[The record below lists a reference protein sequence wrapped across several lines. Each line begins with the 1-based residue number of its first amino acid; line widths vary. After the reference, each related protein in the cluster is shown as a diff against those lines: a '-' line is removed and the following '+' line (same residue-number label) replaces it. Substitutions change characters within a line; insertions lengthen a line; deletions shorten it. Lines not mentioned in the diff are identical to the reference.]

1 MADGTY
7 PRYAFLVS
15 PYESPITTKQRTF
28 NRLQEAVRKDVERL
42 FSVLKARFLVALHL
56 ARYGTVEQLATAA
69 QAVATLHTMVVELRR
84 DGSAGRQ
91 RAAEIAAA
99 AGATGARNGGS
110 WVEGA
115 GGGHG
120 EGGRGG
126 ERACRGGSGG
136 KGAGGVAGQVGVAAA
151 PSDDPVELAL
161 GGADSRGMS
170 ALHMEGLGAL
180 ARHVP
185 EVRRVA
191 SAKAPF
197 RRALLA

>member
-115 GGGHG
+115 GGGA
-120 EGGRGG
+120 GGRGG

>member
-115 GGGHG
+115 
-120 EGGRGG
+120 RN
-126 ERACRGGSGG
+126 GGSWVADAVGSAR
-136 KGAGGVAGQVGVAAA
+136 AGVDLVGRAPAAWLVKLEL
-151 PSDDPVELAL
+151 PLHPVTIL
-161 GGADSRGMS
+161 
-170 ALHMEGLGAL
+170 
-180 ARHVP
+180 
-185 EVRRVA
+185 
-191 SAKAPF
+191 
-197 RRALLA
+197 

>member
-91 RAAEIAAA
+91 RAAEIAADAVGSARAGVDLVGRAPA
-99 AGATGARNGGS
+99 A
-110 WVEGA
+110 WLVKLELPL
-115 GGGHG
+115 H
-120 EGGRGG
+120 
-126 ERACRGGSGG
+126 
-136 KGAGGVAGQVGVAAA
+136 
-151 PSDDPVELAL
+151 PVTIL
-161 GGADSRGMS
+161 
-170 ALHMEGLGAL
+170 
-180 ARHVP
+180 
-185 EVRRVA
+185 
-191 SAKAPF
+191 
-197 RRALLA
+197 

>member
-99 AGATGARNGGS
+99 AWRGRTRWGARVQGWIWWEGRRRRGWSS
-110 WVEGA
+110 WS
-115 GGGHG
+115 
-120 EGGRGG
+120 
-126 ERACRGGSGG
+126 CRCT
-136 KGAGGVAGQVGVAAA
+136 Q
-151 PSDDPVELAL
+151 
-161 GGADSRGMS
+161 
-170 ALHMEGLGAL
+170 
-180 ARHVP
+180 
-185 EVRRVA
+185 
-191 SAKAPF
+191 
-197 RRALLA
+197 

>member
-99 AGATGARNGGS
+99 AGATGARNGG
-110 WVEGA
+110 
-115 GGGHG
+115 
-120 EGGRGG
+120 
-126 ERACRGGSGG
+126 

>member
-99 AGATGARNGGS
+99 AGATGARNGG
-110 WVEGA
+110 
-115 GGGHG
+115 HG

>member
-115 GGGHG
+115 GGHG

>member
-99 AGATGARNGGS
+99 AGATGARNGG
-110 WVEGA
+110 
-115 GGGHG
+115 
-120 EGGRGG
+120 

>member
-115 GGGHG
+115 GGGA
-120 EGGRGG
+120 GG
-126 ERACRGGSGG
+126 GGSGG